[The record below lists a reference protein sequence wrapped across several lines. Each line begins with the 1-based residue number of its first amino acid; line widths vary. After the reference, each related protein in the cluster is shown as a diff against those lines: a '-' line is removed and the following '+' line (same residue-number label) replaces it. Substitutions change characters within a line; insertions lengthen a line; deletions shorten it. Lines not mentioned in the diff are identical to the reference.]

1 MKALITGITGQDG
14 SYLAELLLSKGY
26 EVYGGIRRSASPN
39 LWRIKHILDKIHV
52 VELDLL
58 DGNSIYKA
66 VADIH
71 PNEIYNLAALAFVP
85 TSWIQPE
92 LTFKINT
99 LGVIKFLDAIK
110 DIDRKIKFY
119 QASTSEM
126 FGNTEQFPQ
135 NEKTAFHPT
144 SPYSVSKVAAHF
156 AVMDYRDKYDLFA
169 CCGILFN
176 HESPRRGLEFVTRKI
191 TNAVARINL
200 GLENSISLGNLDA
213 KRDWGYALEYVE
225 AMYLM
230 LQKDRPDNYII
241 ATEESHSVEEFLQYA
256 FAYVGLDYREYY
268 KINPAYLRAN
278 DVNIVQ
284 ADMSYAKKAL
294 GWQPKTSLK
303 SLIEMMVQSDL
314 EYEQKKLK

>member
-135 NEKTAFHPT
+135 NEKTAFRPT

-213 KRDWGYALEYVE
+213 KRDWGYASEYVE

-230 LQKDRPDNYII
+230 LQQDHPDNYII
-241 ATEESHSVEEFLQYA
+241 ATEESHSVKEFLQYA
-256 FAYVGLDYREYY
+256 FACVGLDYREYY

-284 ADMSYAKKAL
+284 ADMSYAAAAL
-294 GWQPKTSLK
+294 GWRPKTDLK
-303 SLIEMMVQSDL
+303 SLVKMMVQSDL